1 MGKRFA
7 SLDQVSA
14 LHAARE
20 HDRFVYNHK
29 YPMKEDAFQKVL
41 EQRVDSPKLISNA
54 REFNAA
60 VKDRMLANQIVVQ
73 VPNPNAAFVRNT
85 RMGGHL
91 SQTLGKAGLT
101 NLGLVQ
107 RNVTFSLTREN
118 KPIEFQNY
126 SPTLLDD
133 GSRSKLSVI
142 EHQSN
147 DTRLNVHTEQSIS

>member
-1 MGKRFA
+1 M
-7 SLDQVSA
+7 
-14 LHAARE
+14 
-20 HDRFVYNHK
+20 
-29 YPMKEDAFQKVL
+29 
-41 EQRVDSPKLISNA
+41 
-54 REFNAA
+54 
-60 VKDRMLANQIVVQ
+60 
-73 VPNPNAAFVRNT
+73 PNPNAAFVRNT

-142 EHQSN
+142 EH
-147 DTRLNVHTEQSIS
+147 